1 MKKVLIVL
9 LLLGIF
15 AGRTNG
21 QCFHS
26 LDEMIINSVNLYCSN
41 EFWNGKTPYFCFA
54 NSHFNRLELPF
65 TIIPSISYT
74 PDSLIPRKAYKAGV
88 DIINVDVDVKMNQLI
103 IYLQYEVEKR
113 KNCFSY
119 NSEVQSWTRHLYE
132 FCDEEQ
138 GWKLIKV
145 ESHSI

>member
-1 MKKVLIVL
+1 MKKALIIL
-9 LLLGIF
+9 LLSSILG
-15 AGRTNG
+15 GRIYG

-54 NSHFNRLELPF
+54 NSHFDRLELPF
-65 TIIPSISYT
+65 SIIPSISYT
-74 PDSLIPRKAYKAGV
+74 PDSLIPRKAYKIGV
-88 DIINVDVDVKMNQLI
+88 DIINVDIDVKMNQLI
-103 IYLQYEVEKR
+103 INLQYVVEKR
-113 KNCFSY
+113 KNCFNY

-132 FCDEEQ
+132 FCGEEQ